1 MEEGNYISRQEH
13 EEFCKRMEAE
23 HSQQNRRIELLEESV
38 KSIQELTVCVHE
50 LAHDMKRMLEEQ
62 KAQGEH
68 LDRLEKDQGERLE
81 KLEREPGDTWQR
93 IKAKALDT
101 AVGLIAGAIVTGAV
115 LMAAQYIR

>member
-1 MEEGNYISRQEH
+1 MEDYISRAEH
-13 EEFCKRMEAE
+13 KEFCRRMDEE
-23 HSQQNRRIELLEESV
+23 NSRQNQRIKLLEESV
-38 KSIQELTVCVHE
+38 KSIQDLTVCVHE

-93 IKAKALDT
+93 IKTKALDT
-101 AVGLIAGAIVTGAV
+101 AVGLIAGALVMGAAV
-115 LMAAQYIR
+115 MVAQYIV